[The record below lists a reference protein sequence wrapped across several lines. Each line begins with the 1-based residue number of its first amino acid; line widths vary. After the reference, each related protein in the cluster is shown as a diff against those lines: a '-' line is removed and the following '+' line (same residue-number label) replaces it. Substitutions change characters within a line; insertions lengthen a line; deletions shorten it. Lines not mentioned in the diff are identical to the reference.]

1 MKILI
6 DVGGS
11 GVKIKRCENGVLD
24 PDVHIFKPTT
34 RVEFYS
40 SISQMVQKGGNSS
53 TPNIEGIAVSICGEE
68 SKGPSMYCVKG
79 ESEKTLHGSERGH

>member
-24 PDVHIFKPTT
+24 PDVHI
-34 RVEFYS
+34 S
-40 SISQMVQKGGNSS
+40 LSQLL
-53 TPNIEGIAVSICGEE
+53 A
-68 SKGPSMYCVKG
+68 
-79 ESEKTLHGSERGH
+79 